1 MKVKKIPGVILAV
14 FLMLIAAISYF
25 LITELSFWGLN
36 LAYNSTGNTLLAW
49 ILEPTEAERLYLFV
63 YPVSIAIYLIV
74 YNIFFRLN
82 KSKIRASVNWDLK
95 TGIISSVILG
105 VAFGGISTLWVEL
118 LARSPL
124 SNIDFIKI
132 SLAYLKHSSTQTST
146 ATFIT
151 GLLVAGILGPVTEEL
166 LYRGI
171 IFGLLEKYSNK
182 WTALIL
188 SSVMFGF
195 VHLSFVQSVY
205 AGIMGLIAGIVYM
218 KTRKLIWPI
227 LMHITINT
235 VSTFG
240 LSSNIMWV
248 IFTVIMLIPLGVIIR
263 GLLKAKKD
271 TVCDENCCDKNYLE
285 TETANNLQ

>member
-1 MKVKKIPGVILAV
+1 M
-14 FLMLIAAISYF
+14 
-25 LITELSFWGLN
+25 
-36 LAYNSTGNTLLAW
+36 
-49 ILEPTEAERLYLFV
+49 
-63 YPVSIAIYLIV
+63 
-74 YNIFFRLN
+74 
-82 KSKIRASVNWDLK
+82 
-95 TGIISSVILG
+95 
-105 VAFGGISTLWVEL
+105 
-118 LARSPL
+118 
-124 SNIDFIKI
+124 
-132 SLAYLKHSSTQTST
+132 
-146 ATFIT
+146 
-151 GLLVAGILGPVTEEL
+151 AGILGPVTEEL

-188 SSVMFGF
+188 SSLMFGF

-218 KTRKLIWPI
+218 KTRKLIWTV

-248 IFTVIMLIPLGVIIR
+248 VFTVIMLIPLGVIIHS
-263 GLLKAKKD
+263 LLKAKKD
-271 TVCDENCCDKNYLE
+271 VACDKNCCDDNYIE

>member
-1 MKVKKIPGVILAV
+1 MKVKKILGVILAV

-105 VAFGGISTLWVEL
+105 LAFGGISTLWVEL

-146 ATFIT
+146 TTFIT
-151 GLLVAGILGPVTEEL
+151 GLLVAGILGPITEEL

-188 SSVMFGF
+188 SSVMF
-195 VHLSFVQSVY
+195 
-205 AGIMGLIAGIVYM
+205 
-218 KTRKLIWPI
+218 
-227 LMHITINT
+227 
-235 VSTFG
+235 
-240 LSSNIMWV
+240 
-248 IFTVIMLIPLGVIIR
+248 
-263 GLLKAKKD
+263 
-271 TVCDENCCDKNYLE
+271 
-285 TETANNLQ
+285 

>member
-1 MKVKKIPGVILAV
+1 M
-14 FLMLIAAISYF
+14 
-25 LITELSFWGLN
+25 
-36 LAYNSTGNTLLAW
+36 
-49 ILEPTEAERLYLFV
+49 
-63 YPVSIAIYLIV
+63 
-74 YNIFFRLN
+74 
-82 KSKIRASVNWDLK
+82 
-95 TGIISSVILG
+95 
-105 VAFGGISTLWVEL
+105 
-118 LARSPL
+118 
-124 SNIDFIKI
+124 
-132 SLAYLKHSSTQTST
+132 
-146 ATFIT
+146 
-151 GLLVAGILGPVTEEL
+151 
-166 LYRGI
+166 
-171 IFGLLEKYSNK
+171 LEKYSNK

>member
-1 MKVKKIPGVILAV
+1 MKVKKILGVILAV

-36 LAYNSTGNTLLAW
+36 LAYNSTGNTLFAW

-105 VAFGGISTLWVEL
+105 LAFGGISTLWVEF

-151 GLLVAGILGPVTEEL
+151 GLLVAGRLGPVSVVL
-166 LYRGI
+166 L
-171 IFGLLEKYSNK
+171 F
-182 WTALIL
+182 
-188 SSVMFGF
+188 
-195 VHLSFVQSVY
+195 
-205 AGIMGLIAGIVYM
+205 
-218 KTRKLIWPI
+218 
-227 LMHITINT
+227 
-235 VSTFG
+235 
-240 LSSNIMWV
+240 
-248 IFTVIMLIPLGVIIR
+248 
-263 GLLKAKKD
+263 
-271 TVCDENCCDKNYLE
+271 
-285 TETANNLQ
+285 